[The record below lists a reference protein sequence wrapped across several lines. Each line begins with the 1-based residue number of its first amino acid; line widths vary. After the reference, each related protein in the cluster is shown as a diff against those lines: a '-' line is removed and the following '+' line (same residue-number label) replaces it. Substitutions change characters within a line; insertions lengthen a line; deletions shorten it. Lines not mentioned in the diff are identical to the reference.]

1 MSLSDQF
8 SITTLPRVS
17 DIKLSEKA
25 VVSGIRSAQQQVLDI
40 GISRS
45 SICSIILKPTPK
57 LIWTYAL
64 SPNTIVDY
72 IDVAE
77 TEDTSIKQFAIG
89 TTDRKKDHN
98 LLFLRRYN
106 QESEEHS
113 STTPEGDQDQQ
124 ESVSTKSIK
133 TKSKVVS
140 THFSKD
146 SRHVYVI
153 LDDCTVEVYQ
163 YNLEDNEDEENN
175 DSPIYS
181 NLNRLRNSRTLYHQF
196 IETGEINKGDGVLV
210 LVELI
215 NKKKVQVR
223 LLSLDLENTIEIK
236 SVVLE
241 EDMEAGSAFT
251 YDSIANCLYEFSKKE
266 NTLKM
271 YTLPDFRLFKT
282 IPFGSILERK
292 QSVTE
297 VTMVSPAPERLLISF
312 EGIIYLI
319 NTKYDSILDKFSHQD
334 KISLETVFKVK
345 GNSLRTSQTF
355 AVFFSHD
362 AKANVS
368 DLNVINVDVGLGTLS
383 ECLGKGISKVKSDAV
398 AKFSGLSDLLDD
410 KFVDNSII
418 LTNEINEIYEELK
431 NASEESN
438 LKKWERIVIPYLKG
452 ESWTTIKKSIKKLSN
467 KASTNDKLV
476 PVTKDYEFKVF
487 EVEKDRII
495 DYNFI
500 YSITSLIFSAND
512 DNGDVQF
519 KSKFNP
525 EHSLTYLF
533 THPLYPKEF
542 TKGLLSLFAKRSE
555 EIDDSTAS
563 SIGSLRLLRQ
573 ALITCPNLSCLEI
586 TKQLNNSNDEIFQDV
601 VSRLIEEYSIN
612 QITSTLLEV
621 LKQTTAFN
629 LEECIKKC
637 FILDNGW
644 EIIPAIIDAGG
655 LFGWSKDL
663 IDKVIEDVEI
673 QLESLNLNGY
683 NLTLTNQAILVNS
696 SLVDTSAGK
705 KKSKKQK
712 KKELKQ
718 QQQQAQS
725 NGAVTQDIVES
736 NKQQE
741 QLNSMLTINNTSRK
755 NLLDDGISISKKIP
769 VYSVE
774 KLIL

>member
-25 VVSGIRSAQQQVLDI
+25 VVSGIRLAQQQVLDI

-89 TTDRKKDHN
+89 TTDRKKDHK
-98 LLFLRRYN
+98 LLFLTRHN
-106 QESEEHS
+106 QESEEHQ
-113 STTPEGDQDQQ
+113 STTPEGDHDQQ

-146 SRHVYVI
+146 SKHVYVI

-163 YNLEDNEDEENN
+163 YNLEDNEDNEDD

-181 NLNRLRNSRTLYHQF
+181 NLNRLRNSKTLYHQF
-196 IETGEINKGDGVLV
+196 IGTDEINKGDGVLV

-223 LLSLDLENTIEIK
+223 LLSLDLENTTEIK

-251 YDSIANCLYEFSKKE
+251 YDSISNCLYEFSKKG
-266 NTLKM
+266 NALKM
-271 YTLPDFRLFKT
+271 YTLPDFKLSNT
-282 IPFGSILERK
+282 IPFGSILGKK
-292 QSVTE
+292 QSATE
-297 VTMVSPAPERLLISF
+297 VTMVAPAPERLLISF
-312 EGIIYLI
+312 EGTIYLI
-319 NTKYDSILDKFSHQD
+319 NTKFDSILDKFSHQD

-355 AVFFSHD
+355 AVFLSHD

-383 ECLGKGISKVKSDAV
+383 ECLGKGISKAKSDPV
-398 AKFSGLSDLLDD
+398 GKFSGLSDLLDD

-467 KASTNDKLV
+467 KTSTNDKLV

-500 YSITSLIFSAND
+500 YSITSLIFSANG

-586 TKQLNNSNDEIFQDV
+586 TKQLNNNNDEIFQDV

-621 LKQTTAFN
+621 LKQTTDFN

-673 QLESLNLNGY
+673 QLDSLNLNSY

-718 QQQQAQS
+718 QQQHAQN
-725 NGAVTQDIVES
+725 NGVVRQDIVES

-774 KLIL
+774 RLIL